1 MASFIFV
8 HFSHHRTKKWEP
20 PFMVAPSSFFNSIDQ
35 CMFRTHFST
44 KPLVYLPLCF
54 LYKKVPTIPVETHS
68 FNFPTIIKRWC
79 QPFGFHARNLMNS
92 FGCNFLSSS
101 TGFNPCSCFFRL
113 TLAFYF
119 RFWLLWAGHSTFFI
133 VSCPLSYLRCFR
145 FLSSASVLDS
155 DYSACLHILPRT
167 F

>member
-1 MASFIFV
+1 MQRGFAHILVRNLLFIYSSASHIKNLDY
-8 HFSHHRTKKWEP
+8 SSRDTHR
-20 PFMVAPSSFFNSIDQ
+20 
-35 CMFRTHFST
+35 
-44 KPLVYLPLCF
+44 
-54 LYKKVPTIPVETHS
+54 

-133 VSCPLSYLRCFR
+133 VSCPLSDLRCFR

-155 DYSACLHILPRT
+155 DYSALPAYTTTHFLKSQAVFYSLTMRSIILNID
-167 F
+167 

>member
-1 MASFIFV
+1 MSGMGPATHERYWSMRNTEEI
-8 HFSHHRTKKWEP
+8 SGLCGLAKKKTNEEMYP
-20 PFMVAPSSFFNSIDQ
+20 ITYSFFLKNAKR
-35 CMFRTHFST
+35 FRTHFCT

-119 RFWLLWAGHSTFFI
+119 RFWLLWAFRSTA
-133 VSCPLSYLRCFR
+133 YRR
-145 FLSSASVLDS
+145 FPSA
-155 DYSACLHILPRT
+155 

>member
-1 MASFIFV
+1 MNSLC
-8 HFSHHRTKKWEP
+8 H
-20 PFMVAPSSFFNSIDQ
+20 SSFFISTNSKYN
-35 CMFRTHFST
+35 T
-44 KPLVYLPLCF
+44 KKSLNVS
-54 LYKKVPTIPVETHS
+54 VETILS
-68 FNFPTIIKRWC
+68 FISTIIKRWF
-79 QPFGFHARNLMNS
+79 QLFSLHPRSLTNRFV
-92 FGCNFLSSS
+92 CNFLSSS

-119 RFWLLWAGHSTFFI
+119 RFWLLWAGHSTFFN
-133 VSCPLSYLRCFR
+133 VSCPLSDLRCFR